1 MTALSAALA
10 AFLTAHSAAG
20 SSVYSFEVLDTC
32 GTDSKVAACSLAP
45 VCEGTGV
52 LCAPPRWNSYRGGW
66 VRHEQRATAEARIAV
81 IAKALVA
88 TAGRMVTCRL
98 PDGDVDFDCTPI
110 RWGGGKGQVQSLSL
124 IAAAV
129 VLHESG
135 LREDVQIGAPPMGRG
150 PANESC
156 LMQIMPDQIAQN
168 ASWLSKEERAAV
180 RSKSD
185 QEKIA
190 QQLLGTS
197 PEALGRCFEVGMRAL
212 ARARTQCKGDAGTF
226 AAYGTGGRCGAVSS
240 SWVSD
245 RVRTLNAM
253 HAFVTGGAAAK
264 SPSTP
269 AKKSPR

>member
-1 MTALSAALA
+1 MPALSVALA

-32 GTDSKVAACSLAP
+32 GADAKTPTCSLAP

-52 LCAPPRWNSYRGGW
+52 LCVPPRWNAFRGGW

-81 IAKALVA
+81 IAKTLVA
-88 TAGRMVTCRL
+88 TANRMVTCKL
-98 PDGDVDFDCTPI
+98 PSGDVDFECTPL

-124 IAAAV
+124 FAAAV
-129 VLHESG
+129 ALHESG

-168 ASWLSKEERAAV
+168 ASWISEDERKKAQSKA
-180 RSKSD
+180 D
-185 QEKIA
+185 QEQIA
-190 QQLLGTS
+190 RQLLGTS

-212 ARARTQCKGDAGTF
+212 ARARTQCAGDAGTF

-240 SWVSD
+240 GWVTE
-245 RVRTLNAM
+245 RVRTLAAM
-253 HAFVTGGAAAK
+253 RASITGGAAAK
-264 SPSTP
+264 QKPGE
-269 AKKSPR
+269 KSR